1 VNQRIIL
8 VTDDESF
15 NLSIIENKALDY
27 NSLMSNQISVIKI
40 GNKIKS
46 YKPEINNILSATNGN
61 IYQITSEDDINPV
74 IAKIFGAYG

>member
-1 VNQRIIL
+1 
-8 VTDDESF
+8 
-15 NLSIIENKALDY
+15 
-27 NSLMSNQISVIKI
+27 MSNQISVIKI